1 MRRFCPRNVLAT
13 PWQGDSP
20 EHCRHK
26 PCCTKQWHIC
36 PVHLADTTVTKEF
49 ELLGKEAPEI
59 FLLASTTE
67 MTFDAQS
74 GVIDLFL
81 PTTLPSFKHF

>member
-1 MRRFCPRNVLAT
+1 M
-13 PWQGDSP
+13 
-20 EHCRHK
+20 
-26 PCCTKQWHIC
+26 
-36 PVHLADTTVTKEF
+36 HLADTTVTKEF